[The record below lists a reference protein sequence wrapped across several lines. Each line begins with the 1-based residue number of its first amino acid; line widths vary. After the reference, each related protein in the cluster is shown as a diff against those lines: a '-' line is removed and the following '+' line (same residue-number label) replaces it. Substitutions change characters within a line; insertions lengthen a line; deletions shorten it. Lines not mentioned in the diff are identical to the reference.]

1 LTQNGQQKIFGLKNL
16 IQDLITTAKM
26 MNHAPTTNGYK
37 PSAPP
42 STLIKSHGTG
52 DEAKE
57 VVLICKQCYDFAKSL
72 DFTICTDFP

>member
-1 LTQNGQQKIFGLKNL
+1 MDNKKLWPEKSYPRESCTNNHNG
-16 IQDLITTAKM
+16 D
-26 MNHAPTTNGYK
+26 K

-57 VVLICKQCYDFAKSL
+57 VVLICKQ
-72 DFTICTDFP
+72 